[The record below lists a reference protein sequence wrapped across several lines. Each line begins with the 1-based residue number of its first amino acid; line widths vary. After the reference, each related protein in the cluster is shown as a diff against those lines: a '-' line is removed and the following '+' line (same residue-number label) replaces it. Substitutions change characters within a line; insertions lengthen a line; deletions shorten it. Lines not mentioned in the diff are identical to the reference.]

1 MKLYKSSTITLKL
14 ILLIFLSV
22 TTSRSQE
29 LEILGYWDFNDP
41 SDPAVASDVTASSPD
56 LEFIGGAAYTE
67 DGDGFSDSAG
77 DYALDLGGVN
87 DGSLAQTLEGDHLNT
102 AFENNAM
109 SVVFWQNTTQ
119 TGNTSSFWIHAP
131 SAGSNE
137 RGFQSHTPWGNGT
150 IFFDQSGCCG
160 ATQRLTVD
168 GLVQL
173 NQWQHFVFQRDADG
187 NMEIWVDGVQAASQ
201 GGAEPLD
208 EFNGIISVGAEGPS
222 QANSMAGRIDDF
234 AIFNNVLDEDQ
245 IATLAGGNSPI
256 ELIDTS
262 DDDEDGLPD
271 LWEEK
276 LVDNLEDLNGNAGGP
291 GPGSG
296 TGDFD
301 GDGLSDLDEYEE
313 TKTCLLYT
321 SPSPRDGLLSRM
333 PSSA

>member
-1 MKLYKSSTITLKL
+1 MKSHKSSRITLKL

-22 TTSRSQE
+22 TNSQSQE

-41 SDPAVASDVTASSPD
+41 SDPAVASDLTASSPD

-150 IFFDQSGCCG
+150 IFFD
-160 ATQRLTVD
+160 
-168 GLVQL
+168 
-173 NQWQHFVFQRDADG
+173 
-187 NMEIWVDGVQAASQ
+187 
-201 GGAEPLD
+201 
-208 EFNGIISVGAEGPS
+208 
-222 QANSMAGRIDDF
+222 NS
-234 AIFNNVLDEDQ
+234 
-245 IATLAGGNSPI
+245 
-256 ELIDTS
+256 
-262 DDDEDGLPD
+262 
-271 LWEEK
+271 
-276 LVDNLEDLNGNAGGP
+276 
-291 GPGSG
+291 
-296 TGDFD
+296 
-301 GDGLSDLDEYEE
+301 LS
-313 TKTCLLYT
+313 K
-321 SPSPRDGLLSRM
+321 S
-333 PSSA
+333 